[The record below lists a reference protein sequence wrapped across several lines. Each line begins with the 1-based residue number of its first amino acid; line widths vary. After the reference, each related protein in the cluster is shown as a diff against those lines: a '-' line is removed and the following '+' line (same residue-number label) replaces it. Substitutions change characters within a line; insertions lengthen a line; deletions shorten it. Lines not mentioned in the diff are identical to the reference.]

1 MLPMNIKKTKILKV
15 VMVGLEEADNK
26 KLRINAKRAELR
38 KRSACYFCILHSQF
52 RLSRVKR
59 EICHSD
65 EQRGAEGL
73 NVGSLRKCDV
83 KTFGSLCSE

>member
-52 RLSRVKR
+52 RLSR
-59 EICHSD
+59 
-65 EQRGAEGL
+65 L
-73 NVGSLRKCDV
+73 
-83 KTFGSLCSE
+83 